1 MALLVGSVVILL
13 VGDNPIEIYQ
23 KVLIGAFG
31 SLDSFMG
38 VFAYATPLII
48 TGLAAVVAF
57 RGGVF
62 NIGGE
67 GQLLTGSLAAVLVGI
82 YVDLPWPFPLILALL
97 AGFVTGAIWALIP
110 TSLLGNNL
118 ATLFVATIMM
128 NSLGSLLTE
137 YLVKN
142 HFLRPEAST
151 TETKNILEGAV
162 LPRFNPN
169 TQLNYGFVIAIVLIF
184 VVAWFLFRTPL
195 GFSVCTVGSNFDAAR
210 QSGINPFRTTVIT
223 MMISGGLSGV
233 AGAIQCLAIYNR
245 WLMGFS
251 PGYGWD
257 GITVATLGG
266 LSPYGTIVTGML
278 FGMLRSASI
287 SMNVTTKIPIDVID
301 ILQGLVVIFVAAPTL
316 WTALQNL
323 TNDFIKLL
331 PGSGGKCQNV
341 EKEEVKNGSDT

>member
-1 MALLVGSVVILL
+1 M
-13 VGDNPIEIYQ
+13 
-23 KVLIGAFG
+23 
-31 SLDSFMG
+31 
-38 VFAYATPLII
+38 
-48 TGLAAVVAF
+48 
-57 RGGVF
+57 
-62 NIGGE
+62 
-67 GQLLTGSLAAVLVGI
+67 
-82 YVDLPWPFPLILALL
+82 
-97 AGFVTGAIWALIP
+97 
-110 TSLLGNNL
+110 
-118 ATLFVATIMM
+118 
-128 NSLGSLLTE
+128 
-137 YLVKN
+137 
-142 HFLRPEAST
+142 
-151 TETKNILEGAV
+151 
-162 LPRFNPN
+162 
-169 TQLNYGFVIAIVLIF
+169 
-184 VVAWFLFRTPL
+184 
-195 GFSVCTVGSNFDAAR
+195 GSNFDAAR